1 MRQYTIYQI
10 FTKNGKQL
18 LLLLFLVLTAVQ
30 VSAQI
35 KIQGNVYGGGNEG
48 DVKGNTKV
56 TLRAG
61 DLNKVFGGARMADI
75 DGNAFVNID
84 GEHASDYMLINY
96 VYGGNDIS
104 GEVGKKNETSE
115 SVALLPSELT
125 KVTENSIDK
134 TWDAFVRISNTTKT
148 RVADGVTKKLEIYIG
163 QLFAGGNGDYDYD
176 FVEGVHKIYQKGKK
190 GNDDYLLAT
199 TTSDFNYPDLE
210 KTYLEILGGSI
221 VYAFGGGNNATV
233 TEKTVIHVENPS
245 DVVNSIKVKT
255 QEASGD
261 NPAVWTELLSDDRI
275 NEMGYNP
282 GYTYP
287 TSAAFQIGSFF
298 GGNNRAAMAIR
309 PTWNLK
315 SGKIRNLYSGGNMGD
330 MTSLEG
336 LLLEIPA
343 TSTLI
348 VDNLY
353 GGCRKADVIPGGN
366 KQNPQQAL
374 NLDGYSFPMD
384 KGFSARVLVRGGDIN
399 NVYGG
404 NDISGKVYGGNAV
417 GIYTS
422 IRGDLYGGG
431 NGSYPYTDNPDLKDD
446 PTYGDLYYG
455 DSDHPFEEDAENEIA
470 NDIASVT
477 ALNNYRP
484 NAEQVSLRVAGKPD
498 KKTII
503 RGSIYLGGNSAT
515 LSTTKEN
522 PMIELKI
529 GSYVIAEN
537 VFLGNNGVKMIEY
550 HEKDDDHSHE
560 GVLRTYKD
568 NANFTKMD
576 LTNPAV
582 FSKYMDGCA
591 MTLMPNVVFDNT
603 TNHDPATYVE
613 YSTSFGSFFCG
624 GNVGSMVES
633 GTTTIDFTHKVIIF
647 NKLVGGC
654 NSAYVEPTAYNA
666 EYHGGVIGS
675 ESERLSFVDANQKI
689 RDRLVLNLNGLKIQ
703 PKRWRD
709 ASKTDLIWNTISAS
723 SGEDVSPVI
732 AGSGNETSTDEDL
745 DRRFKG
751 GNIYGGC
758 YNSGLVNGNVK
769 ININAPIIDLEGDY
783 AIFDRVLE
791 DEEGEAKLNGHDQF
805 TILQR
810 RSGVIRGQQGM
821 DVLGKAL
828 NVFGGGYG
836 VDSEIKGSTTIN
848 LNKGYVFQIF
858 GGGEMG
864 AIGVH
869 DGVDASGKYTYSY
882 NPAYSTCINMSG
894 LATLPGVPK
903 GLPGDDPDMAE
914 AEFIYGGSF
923 EGPIAGN
930 TVINLN
936 NGRVFDTF
944 AGSCN
949 ADIQGHTETYIGE
962 NGFPYIRD
970 DVYGGNDLGGR
981 ILGQGDFYNRVRN
994 NLTSVHGYDADK
1006 SNKADVLTASAYIE
1020 YIKGRVDTIFGGCY
1034 GYYDYKDEYFKN
1046 YTYSSGWAKK
1056 GFTKPRMDNAFV
1068 NFRPEISNNEYNKVL
1083 KIYGAGQGFPGEQ
1096 GKDSLQNRSYVL
1108 IDIPQDMRTFQQMEV
1123 FGAGA
1128 YSGLGMGVT
1137 PLDLVDHKD
1146 NSDNVIK
1153 GRPDNASAI
1162 IDLMSGRIKDVF
1174 GASYKEGV
1182 TRRTVVNVPAASTIY
1197 VNRIFGGGYGI
1208 SNDVPCDA
1216 IETVVNW
1223 DSNNAIAEGYRIDAD
1238 MDDDGS
1244 LKSGGIYGGN
1254 NNFRRTLFSKINI
1267 TSTVKQNNEGY
1278 SAKVF
1283 GAGYGKDTWAQ
1294 YTEVNLEEGARVY
1307 EAYGG
1312 GFGGMVLNKES
1323 VAAWAGVYKSLGAG
1337 YGDSEFDT
1345 GLGNPLVKANPLGS
1359 KTNTNVYINKNA
1371 IVYGYCYGG
1380 GLGADATV
1388 SGTTYIGLHGGT
1400 VSKDLYAAGTSG
1412 AVLDKFGLK
1421 SFTATTNAYIEGG
1434 SVRNVYGGGW
1444 EGSVGKHE
1452 GELSAS
1458 ATNDVSGVTNVVI
1471 GIRKDQTN
1479 LPDGYGF
1486 YKGVPAIQRNAYGG
1500 GEGGAVYGTT
1510 NLTINN
1516 GYIGYEY
1523 SGGNYLE
1530 KIHDETWSDETHPV
1544 GSPNYRLEDCGNAYG
1559 GGYDDNSNV
1568 DYSNVTLWGGQ
1579 IRNSLYGG
1587 GEIATIG
1594 RGSTKESGALR
1605 TLKQI
1610 YFPGSTNVKIY
1621 NGQVLHDIYGGGKGF
1636 NLLGYG
1642 HKADREK
1649 RYTDGYVFGQT
1660 AVYIYGG
1667 EIGTAE
1673 GIADGY
1679 GNVFGGGN
1687 IGYVYSTGFYS
1698 TYTVSEKEDHPN
1710 GSTGSPNHWYY
1721 YDDHGNLT
1729 EDCKVVVSPM
1739 LQVKPGKTVDGKGEY
1754 EYVSTE
1760 FLNTLQKSDDTWKNL
1775 FTGDKKDDGSIDPND
1790 PVDRG
1795 VMIHN
1800 AVFAGGNVSSNSDQT
1815 YANATTVY
1823 GNTTATLYDVYH
1835 RDFITVGT
1843 EHTGGLYGGGNLSM
1857 VDGYRELNITNY
1869 GTDFYRLD
1877 EKIGLDDYRKL
1888 SNRERAYFKLQYECK
1903 ETITI
1908 DNVTYTT
1915 SSKPVDEEVYS
1926 KWLETHDETTT
1937 PKKSDIE
1944 AAFTPYGFCSI
1955 YAGRLLNTIQRA
1967 DLCGVFGSR
1976 LVLQGAKDRVADVG
1990 DATVYTLNR
1999 VGELSLNKQK
2009 SANNDDTGD
2018 DAEHG
2023 NYFGIYSVVN
2033 RLGNLTSD
2041 VRFTDKLILD
2051 KAGHTEWAN
2060 AEGTIVDYESATE
2073 EERAT
2078 LHENTYYSHK
2088 ANDPTSSNRNKGKSM
2103 NQVALASGVFL
2114 ELTTEA
2120 STADHKEYGYITGV
2134 VELDLINVKR
2144 DQVGGGFVYA
2154 KNQHGEMSYNS
2165 SITNKVLSTYN
2176 QLEGNEACTYKQYS
2190 YSSTLNTFETSG
2202 NFIHP
2207 EKRIIDDC
2215 YPTNNAYDP
2224 NKLPYSEAHYWYVK
2238 GDVYIYDVNVSAYT
2252 GSANAYMK
2260 EVKIPLTITAAS
2272 HGKLQLMNVKPNLY
2286 AYEALDNGDNTTP
2299 HKIGESEEY
2308 EKAFVNGESDS
2319 YELNDVITWWD
2330 WHNLIPKE
2338 QGLFRKKT
2346 YVNCITCKIDGTEY
2360 EAGAY
2365 VMDEEAFETFL
2376 GSSHTFTDADDKVIY
2391 DRNNNP
2397 VTVDYIFRSSNNIGH
2412 DTGYVLTFDMSS
2424 PKMWDDWYSPET
2436 GDTYYNVNAQGVV
2449 STNRVQTEQ
2458 TGYREGPTFK
2468 TGTAGVYG
2476 KRHYDKGEIITEETY
2491 GHYLEYAPENDRDVM
2506 ERAYVATQ
2514 SVTYNNKT
2522 YNKGMAISTTEYNT
2536 LNTTTKDAFGEAFV
2550 CINSVKLDDQNY
2562 LLLNELVTQK
2572 QIDQMTGTNEI
2583 TGLYPSKADEITD
2596 ALTPAYIITKEGD
2609 YGGQQYLANTNYG
2622 AIKAWCSLNQTE
2634 RNNFTFNYDAFDVL
2648 SDPNYLDFYDDVH
2661 TKTTAQA
2668 YKSPYSDK
2676 VDVEY
2681 EAVFQAEEYGKKH
2694 KDPETGNPIT
2704 TLTYGDGENDYV
2716 SSDANH
2722 SRISSSIFE
2731 NYIKNDQRH
2740 YTRVIPTNE
2749 NLTAD
2754 GYYTVYIANCNF
2766 DYGGIPYGKGQIVED
2781 DGVYANTDTSI
2792 SGQVDAVKFRTND
2805 EQYYC
2810 YEDYT
2815 NALGETVQKGA
2826 LTNPTTLSKD
2836 EYGNLTNDQKY
2847 FIIQG
2852 KEPIGLT
2859 TLYVSSESDIND
2871 VTKEK
2876 IITVVYQYT
2885 YYENE
2890 DDGGIKQTNE
2900 LHVVNIHLQ
2909 LESGVPKIGVLA
2921 PPSTVL
2927 PGYTV
2932 GLRAPT
2938 VDPGLYEPIGNGW
2951 EIYTNSDDAENH
2963 RNGLPFDNGST
2974 PVYWYQNENAWVAFY
2989 SKNYLGMTYSNP
3001 VAIKVA
3007 NYHDIDDVMKD
3018 KEHHMYVD
3026 HPGVVRNSKI
3036 YIDNRTCVSDPSKS
3050 ELDLLKDF
3058 IDLSVTGPDGPTA
3071 DHDKLDDHVKGGAD
3085 LDFILNSNVSPKA
3098 YTNWNSIGD
3107 DTQCFEG
3114 TLHGDGYTISGLN
3127 NSLFGKLCG
3136 NVYNLG
3142 VTGSFTS
3149 AGIADTGV
3157 GYVENCWINTTGTP
3171 NGAVK
3176 AVFGNPTATDGR
3188 TQVVNCYY
3196 EKDKNYATGL
3206 ARAMTETEFHNG
3218 TVAYNLNGFYLNKR
3232 YYDKKQGTSGK
3243 AYNYLKDDGRGQL
3256 TENMNTGYYPST
3268 YAIYPLPD
3276 DDDPTPEE
3284 GKYGYVEDRYAY
3296 PDFIYAGGTIPE
3308 SAEIRLRTVTT
3319 GTAPNIVTK
3328 TYYSPIWPDDYIYF
3342 GQTLTYGYD
3351 ASHPHQECPSRIV
3364 RSGDRL
3370 SADANSNRVYRAPA
3384 YFGNQNMGTFH
3395 YNKSAIIA
3403 AYAKRTSDL
3412 DPLGHKAYPG
3422 MTAVDFA
3429 GHNDLLLGEERYAL
3443 GLQQATGLFYPPLL
3457 DDEGL
3462 LSIANDGV
3470 THNLLVYAPSN
3481 TANKATYTVLN
3492 DYFKEP
3498 KYSDY
3503 DLNDN
3508 YGNVKTAPTHTIF
3521 GHVVQSN
3528 LKTTSDHLLVDK
3540 EDFNC
3545 PISYTMGG
3553 SNRMWF
3559 QHVPDHYVTNVSGK
3573 NKGWESI
3580 SLPFQVSLVTTQQ
3593 KGELTH
3599 FYQGDN
3605 EDGSRNS
3612 KGHEYWL
3619 RQFDGN
3625 LQKKMDNEAVV
3636 PGVYTADFNSLPATG
3651 SNKDY
3656 TNQFLWDYYYSLNND
3671 NEDPT
3676 EAGDDAN
3683 GEDYKVYYKDL
3694 RTNPKTYTAYPL
3706 QQAGKA
3712 YLIGFPGVSYYEF
3725 DLSGDW
3731 TAANTASP
3739 APAKLE
3745 QQTLTFAS
3753 ATGVEIKVSDDEM
3766 DAAKA
3771 AEARTTDGY
3780 AYVPNY
3786 MNKKFASAGESFVLD
3801 NDGAS
3806 FVRNAA
3812 GATVSAFR
3820 PYIIPASA
3828 PNPSRGIDP
3837 NDVEKIVFGS
3847 SSYSDL
3853 LPHGD
3858 PSNDSSYGTLN
3869 AYAKSGKI
3877 IVESSLRYTVDVS
3890 IYTPAGLLVTTVQVM
3905 PNETVETSIYSSG
3918 VYIVRADNYQYVK
3931 KLIVKGKNK

>member
-1 MRQYTIYQI
+1 MKQYTAYQT
-10 FTKNGKQL
+10 FMKNGKRLLFL
-18 LLLLFLVLTAVQ
+18 LLLALTGAHS
-30 VSAQI
+30 SAQI
-35 KIQGNVYGGGNEG
+35 KISGNVYGGGNEG
-48 DVKGNTKV
+48 DVKGNTTV

-61 DLNKVFGGARMADI
+61 DLNRVFGGARMADI
-75 DGNAFVNID
+75 DGRSYVNID

-104 GEVGKKNETSE
+104 GTVGKKTETSE
-115 SVALLPSELT
+115 AVASVPSEL
-125 KVTENSIDK
+125 KKADINHIDK
-134 TWDAFVRISNTTKT
+134 TWDAFIRIGNTTKT

-163 QLFAGGNGDYDYD
+163 QLFGGGNGDYDYD
-176 FVEGVHKIYQKGKK
+176 IVEGVHTIYEKGKK
-190 GNDDYLLAT
+190 GDVNSIIAT
-199 TTSDFNYPDLE
+199 STGDFNYPNLG

-233 TEKTVIHVENPS
+233 SEKTVIHVENPS

-255 QEASGD
+255 KEAEGE
-261 NPAVWTELLSDDRI
+261 NPEEWTELISDDRI
-275 NEMGYNP
+275 AEMGYNP

-287 TSAAFQIGSFF
+287 TSAEFQIGSFF
-298 GGNNRAAMAIR
+298 GGNNRAAMSIR
-309 PTWNLK
+309 PTWNLMA
-315 SGKIRNLYSGGNMGD
+315 GKIRNLYSGGNEGD
-330 MTSLEG
+330 MTSREG
-336 LLLEIPA
+336 LLLEIPE

-366 KQNPQQAL
+366 KERPDKADDL
-374 NLDGYSFPMD
+374 EGYFFPKN
-384 KGFSARVLVRGGDIN
+384 KGFSARVLVRGGDVN

-417 GIYTS
+417 GVYTS

-455 DSDHPFEEDAENEIA
+455 DSDHPFEEDAENAIA

-522 PMIELKI
+522 PMIELRI

-624 GNVGSMVES
+624 GNVGSMVAS

-732 AGSGNETSTDEDL
+732 AGSGNETSSQEDL

-751 GNIYGGC
+751 GNVYGGC
-758 YNSGLVNGNVK
+758 YNSGLVNGNVI
-769 ININAPIIDLEGDY
+769 INVNAPILDLEGQY
-783 AIFDRVLE
+783 AVFDRVQE
-791 DEEGEAKLNGHDQF
+791 DEQGEAKLNGHDEF
-805 TILQR
+805 TILER

-828 NVFGGGYG
+828 NIFGGGYG
-836 VDSEIKGSTTIN
+836 IDSEIKGSTTIN
-848 LNKGYVFQIF
+848 INKGYVFQVF

-869 DGVDASGKYTYSY
+869 DGEDASGKYIYNY
-882 NPAYSTCINMSG
+882 NPDYSTCINLSG
-894 LATLPGVPK
+894 LTNLPGVPK
-903 GLPGDDPDMAE
+903 GQTGDDPDMAE

-949 ADIQGHTETYIGE
+949 ADIQGHTETYIGK

-981 ILGQGDFYNRVRN
+981 ILGSKSFKSRVQN
-994 NLTSVHGYDADK
+994 MNMVYGYDQTNNPDPE
-1006 SNKADVLTASAYIE
+1006 VLTASAYVE

-1034 GYYDYKDEYFKN
+1034 GYYNYKDDYFED
-1046 YTYSSGWAKK
+1046 YTYSLGNAHAGWAKK
-1056 GFTKPRMDNAFV
+1056 GFTKPRMNNAFV
-1068 NFRPEISNNEYNKVL
+1068 NFRPETNSNTYNKVL
-1083 KIYGAGQGFPGEQ
+1083 KIYGAGQGFPGEE

-1108 IDIPQDMRTFQQMEV
+1108 IDIPQEMRTFQEMEV

-1137 PLDLVDHKD
+1137 PSDLVDHKD

-1153 GRPDNASAI
+1153 GQPDNASAI
-1162 IDLMSGRIKDVF
+1162 IDLMRGRIKDVF

-1223 DSNNAIAEGYRIDAD
+1223 DSNNAIAEGYRIDED
-1238 MDDDGS
+1238 LDDDGN

-1254 NNFRRTLFSKINI
+1254 NNFRRTLYSQINV
-1267 TSTVKQNNEGY
+1267 TSMVKQNDAGY

-1283 GAGYGKDTWAQ
+1283 GAGYGKNTWAQ
-1294 YTEVNLEEGARVY
+1294 YTEVNLKSGANVY

-1312 GFGGMVLNKES
+1312 GYGGMVLNKES
-1323 VAAWAGVYKSLGAG
+1323 VAAWADVYKSLGAG
-1337 YGDSEFDT
+1337 YDDTDFDDPRE
-1345 GLGNPLVKANPLGS
+1345 NPLFKTNPLGD
-1359 KTNTNVYINKNA
+1359 KTNTNVYINKGA
-1371 IVYGYCYGG
+1371 TVYGYCYGG

-1388 SGTTYIGLHGGT
+1388 SGTTYIGLHGGI
-1400 VSKDLYAAGTSG
+1400 VNKDLYAAGTSG

-1421 SFTATTNAYIEGG
+1421 TFTATTNAYIEGG

-1444 EGSVGKHE
+1444 EGSVGKHV
-1452 GELSAS
+1452 GELGAS
-1458 ATNDVSGVTNVVI
+1458 ATDDILGVTNVII
-1471 GIRKDQTN
+1471 GIRKDQAQAT
-1479 LPDGYGF
+1479 LPADYGF
-1486 YKGVPAIQRNAYGG
+1486 YHGVPAIQRNAYGG

-1510 NLTINN
+1510 NMTINN
-1516 GYIGYEY
+1516 AYIGYY
-1523 SGGNYLE
+1523 YDTDNKYKE
-1530 KIHDETWSDETHPV
+1530 KLHDETWSDETHPE
-1544 GSPNYRLEDCGNAYG
+1544 GSPNFRLEDCGNAYG

-1568 DYSNVTLWGGQ
+1568 DHSNVTIWGGQ
-1579 IRNSLYGG
+1579 IRNSVYGG

-1594 RGSTKESGALR
+1594 RGSTKEDGALR
-1605 TLKQI
+1605 TLDGF
-1610 YFPGSTNVKIY
+1610 YVGGSTNVEIY
-1621 NGQVLHDIYGGGKGF
+1621 NGHVLRDVYGGGKGF

-1642 HKADREK
+1642 HKADKER

-1660 AVYIYGG
+1660 AVYVYGG
-1667 EIGTAE
+1667 EIGTVE
-1673 GIADGY
+1673 GVTDGY

-1687 IGYVYSTGFYS
+1687 IGYVYSPSYIVQKTKN
-1698 TYTVSEKEDHPN
+1698 EKTNHPN
-1710 GSTGSPNHWYY
+1710 GSDGCSPNHWYY
-1721 YDDHGNLT
+1721 YDSDGNLS
-1729 EDCKVVVSPM
+1729 EDCKVIVSPR
-1739 LQVKPGKTVDGKGEY
+1739 LQIKADGTNVSFDDKTYKPFDYVPTEY
-1754 EYVSTE
+1754 LNKLPKKDKSTE
-1760 FLNTLQKSDDTWKNL
+1760 TWSEEWNNL
-1775 FTGDKKDDGSIDPND
+1775 ITEEDGE
-1790 PVDRG
+1790 DRG

-1823 GNTTATLYDVYH
+1823 GNTSATLYDAYH

-1869 GTDFYRLD
+1869 GTDYFALESTISLEKYRS
-1877 EKIGLDDYRKL
+1877 L
-1888 SNRERAYFKLQYECK
+1888 SNRERAYFKLKYKCVS
-1903 ETITI
+1903 TITI
-1908 DNVTYTT
+1908 DGITYTT
-1915 SSKPVDEEVYS
+1915 DSQPIDEELYL
-1926 KWLETHDETTT
+1926 KYLDRYPEREAEI
-1937 PKKSDIE
+1937 K
-1944 AAFTPYGFCSI
+1944 AAFDPYGFCSI

-1967 DLCGVFGSR
+1967 ELCGVFGSR

-1990 DATVYTLNR
+1990 DATEYTINR
-1999 VGELSLNKQK
+1999 VGELSLNLQRSIIAADQSDSKEK
-2009 SANNDDTGD
+2009 L
-2018 DAEHG
+2018 HG

-2033 RLGNLTSD
+2033 YLGNLTSD
-2041 VRFTDKLILD
+2041 VRFNNTNHPYRDKD
-2051 KAGHTEWAN
+2051 GHE
-2060 AEGTIVDYESATE
+2060 VD
-2073 EERAT
+2073 
-2078 LHENTYYSHK
+2078 NMTYYQYK
-2088 ANDPTSSNRNKGKSM
+2088 AADPTSINRNIGSSH

-2114 ELTTEA
+2114 EITTEK
-2120 STADHKEYGYITGV
+2120 STTDHKDYGYITGV

-2154 KNQHGEMSYNS
+2154 KNVHGEPTYDP
-2165 SITNKVLSTYN
+2165 SITNLVLSPYN
-2176 QLEGNEACTYKQYS
+2176 QQVGNEVCTYKQYS
-2190 YSSTLNTFETSG
+2190 YSSTLKTFETSG

-2207 EKRIIDDC
+2207 EKRIVDDC

-2224 NKLPYSEAHYWYVK
+2224 AKSPYSEAHYWYVK
-2238 GDVYIYDVNVSAYT
+2238 GDVYIYDRTVSAYT
-2252 GSANAYMK
+2252 GSATAYSK
-2260 EVKIPLTITAAS
+2260 EVNIPLTITAAS
-2272 HGKLQLMNVKPNLY
+2272 HGKLTLVNVKPNLY
-2286 AYEALDNGDNTTP
+2286 AYQTVKENGDIV
-2299 HKIGESEEY
+2299 KIGTKDGDTVY
-2308 EKAFVNGESDS
+2308 DKVFVNNESDS
-2319 YELNDVITWWD
+2319 YGLNDVITWWE
-2330 WHNLIPKE
+2330 WNNLRPSE
-2338 QGLFRKKT
+2338 QALFRKET
-2346 YVNCITCKIDGTEY
+2346 YVNCVTCKIGDIVYEPGTYVVDDVDKATLETQFNNNHNTITDEDGNAILDGNQE
-2360 EAGAY
+2360 EAG
-2365 VMDEEAFETFL
+2365 F
-2376 GSSHTFTDADDKVIY
+2376 
-2391 DRNNNP
+2391 
-2397 VTVDYIFRSSNNIGH
+2397 DYIFRSSNNIGH
-2412 DTGYVLTFDMSS
+2412 NTGYVLTFDMNTPGVWDSYYTEIS
-2424 PKMWDDWYSPET
+2424 GDGKMSTKQYEDYT
-2436 GDTYYNVNAQGVV
+2436 GDKEEW
-2449 STNRVQTEQ
+2449 RK
-2458 TGYREGPTFK
+2458 GPTYF
-2468 TGTAGVYG
+2468 TDDEGVYG
-2476 KRHYDKGEIITEETY
+2476 QRYYNKGEIITKETKDNY
-2491 GHYLEYAPENDRDVM
+2491 HEGSGEQAEV
-2506 ERAYVATQ
+2506 ETAYVATK

-2522 YNKGMAISTTEYNT
+2522 YNKGMAISATEFNALDAT
-2536 LNTTTKDAFGEAFV
+2536 SKEAFGEAFV

-2562 LLLNELVTQK
+2562 LLLNDLVTQA
-2572 QIDQMTGTNEI
+2572 QINDMISTYG
-2583 TGLYPSKADEITD
+2583 SKAAEINA
-2596 ALTPAYIITKEGD
+2596 ALTPAFIITQKGY
-2609 YGGQQYLANTNYG
+2609 YGGKWYDDDTNYS
-2622 AIKAWCSLNQTE
+2622 AISAWCSLTSDE
-2634 RNNFTFNYDAFDVL
+2634 RNHFNFNYDALDLL
-2648 SDPNYLDFYDDVH
+2648 SDPNYLDFYDASAGH
-2661 TKTTAQA
+2661 TKTIDEA
-2668 YKSPYSDK
+2668 YHSPYSDR

-2681 EAVFQAEEYGKKH
+2681 EAVFQADAYADDHQVTYLSYDGGTTKIASSE
-2694 KDPETGNPIT
+2694 NP
-2704 TLTYGDGENDYV
+2704 
-2716 SSDANH
+2716 
-2722 SRISSSIFE
+2722 RISNTVFE
-2731 NYIKNDQRH
+2731 TQVKNDQRH
-2740 YTRVIPTNE
+2740 YTRVNPTSD
-2749 NLTAD
+2749 NLTDDHLYA
-2754 GYYTVYIANCNF
+2754 VYIANTNF
-2766 DYGGIPYGKGQIVED
+2766 DEDGIPYGKGQVVDID
-2781 DGVYANTDTSI
+2781 VYTKNP
-2792 SGQVDAVKFRTND
+2792 GKVDKVKFASTG

-2810 YEDYT
+2810 YEDYV
-2815 NALGETVQKGA
+2815 NASGTTVNKGA
-2826 LTNPTTLSKD
+2826 LSSPETLTSA
-2836 EYGNLTNDQKY
+2836 EYNLLTNDQKY

-2852 KEPIGLT
+2852 KEPIGVT
-2859 TLYVSSESDIND
+2859 TLYVSSESDIKD
-2871 VTKEK
+2871 LTKER
-2876 IITVVYQYT
+2876 IISAIYQYT
-2885 YYENE
+2885 YYEAA
-2890 DDGGIKQTNE
+2890 DGGGIKLTNE
-2900 LHVVNIHLQ
+2900 LHVVNIHLE
-2909 LESGVPKIGVLA
+2909 LESGAPRIGVLSD
-2921 PPSTVL
+2921 PSTVL

-2932 GLRAPT
+2932 GLTAPK

-2951 EIYTNSDDAENH
+2951 EIFTSSDDAENH
-2963 RNGLPFDNGST
+2963 RNGVPFDNGNT
-2974 PVYWYQNENAWVAFY
+2974 PVYWYQNEKAWVAFY
-2989 SKNYLGMTYSNP
+2989 SKNYLGKTYSNP

-3007 NYHDIDDVMKD
+3007 NYHDLDDVMKD

-3026 HPGVVRNSKI
+3026 YPGVVRNSKI
-3036 YIDNRTCVSDPSKS
+3036 YIDNRTCVSDASKS

-3058 IDLSVTGPDGPTA
+3058 FDLSVSGATA
-3071 DHDKLDDHVKGGAD
+3071 GHAALDDHVRGGAD

-3098 YTNWNSIGD
+3098 YTDWTPIGD
-3107 DTQCFEG
+3107 ANQCFEG

-3127 NSLFGKLCG
+3127 HSLFGTLCG
-3136 NVYNLG
+3136 EVYNLG
-3142 VTGSFTS
+3142 VTGSFGE
-3149 AGIADTGV
+3149 AGIADTGQ

-3171 NGAVK
+3171 NGTVK
-3176 AVFGNPTATDGR
+3176 AVFGAPATTDGKIH
-3188 TQVVNCYY
+3188 VVNCYY
-3196 EKDKNYATGL
+3196 ENDKNYADGP
-3206 ARAMTETEFHNG
+3206 ACAMTETEFHNG

-3232 YYDKKQGTSGK
+3232 YYDKKLGTTDNS
-3243 AYNYLKDDGRGQL
+3243 YNYLKDDASTGQL
-3256 TENMNTGYYPST
+3256 TENMVTGYYPT
-3268 YAIYPLPD
+3268 EPD
-3276 DDDPTPEE
+3276 PAYGDI
-3284 GKYGYVEDRYAY
+3284 GYVEDRYKY
-3296 PDFIYAGGTIPE
+3296 PDFIYSGGTIPE
-3308 SAEIRLRTVTT
+3308 SAEIRMRSVTT
-3319 GTAPNIVTK
+3319 GTGANAK
-3328 TYYSPIWPDDYIYF
+3328 TTIYYSPIWPDDYIYF
-3342 GQTLTYGYD
+3342 GQTLSYGYD
-3351 ASHPHQECPSRIV
+3351 ASHPHQERPSRIMKS
-3364 RSGDRL
+3364 SGRL
-3370 SADANSNRVYRAPA
+3370 PADANSNRVYRAPA
-3384 YFGNQNMGTFH
+3384 YFGSKDMGTFH

-3403 AYAKRTSDL
+3403 AYAKRASDI
-3412 DPLGHKAYPG
+3412 DPIEHEAYLG

-3429 GHNDLLLGEERYAL
+3429 GHNDFLLGENRYYL
-3443 GLQQATGLFYPPLL
+3443 GKFSDREFYPPLL
-3457 DDEGL
+3457 DDDGL

-3470 THNLLVYAPSN
+3470 TNNLLVYAPSQ
-3481 TANKATYTVLN
+3481 TANAATYGVLN
-3492 DYFKEP
+3492 GTETTDPAFPEPAYSNYVIGDDYG
-3498 KYSDY
+3498 SVD
-3503 DLNDN
+3503 
-3508 YGNVKTAPTHTIF
+3508 VAPTHTVF

-3528 LKTTSDHLLVDK
+3528 LMTTNDHLLVDE

-3545 PISYTMGG
+3545 PISYTMGDG
-3553 SNRMWF
+3553 YRMWY
-3559 QHVPDHYVTNVSGK
+3559 QHVPHDYVTNISGK

-3847 SSYSDL
+3847 SSYSDV

-3858 PSNDSSYGTLN
+3858 PSDDSALGMLN
-3869 AYAKSGKI
+3869 AYAKKSNI
-3877 IVESSLRYTVDVS
+3877 VVESSLRYAVDVS
-3890 IYTPAGLLVTTVQVM
+3890 IYTPAGQLVCSFTVGAG
-3905 PNETVETSIYSSG
+3905 ETVEQPVYSNG
-3918 VYIVRADNYQYVK
+3918 VYIVRSEDVQYAK
-3931 KLIVKGKNK
+3931 KLIVNRNRK